1 LRKEVRVTLL
11 LLVGAGVMVFSVID
25 VFDHVTTSVIGWN
38 EVSFQD
44 SPNEFLLTVGGR
56 IVVGLYLIYLAVRV
70 HLTR

>member
-38 EVSFQD
+38 EVSYQN

-70 HLTR
+70 HLAR

>member
-38 EVSFQD
+38 EVSYRD

-70 HLTR
+70 HLAR

>member
-70 HLTR
+70 HLAR